1 MRAASAQGPQHKYAS
16 GPLRARCNTGPAGG
30 RRRRTRA
37 RRARYPHARRH
48 TFSHGRARARVCGT
62 CTQNSEYYASSSC
75 RALGLVCLGQSLT
88 LERAVSGRGKG
99 PASDDLTNRLLKDGS
114 KPAAAGARPLSAPPV
129 CTSPWELRCR
139 SPPWHQ
145 TPFAQKRRRAT
156 PAAQIRPCHD
166 SPSVAGSIGTA
177 NALHCNRRFAA

>member
-1 MRAASAQGPQHKYAS
+1 MCAASAQGPQHKYAS
-16 GPLRARCNTGPAGG
+16 GPLRAVKRALREVGVGGPERDAPVI
-30 RRRRTRA
+30 RTHDA
-37 RRARYPHARRH
+37 I
-48 TFSHGRARARVCGT
+48 HGRARVCKEH
-62 CTQNSEYYASSSC
+62 SEYYHPLA
-75 RALGLVCLGQSLT
+75 GLWGWTPTLT

-99 PASDDLTNRLLKDGS
+99 PASDDLTNRLLKDGP

-145 TPFAQKRRRAT
+145 NPFAQKRRRAT

-166 SPSVAGSIGTA
+166 SPSAAGSIGTA